1 MIVTLNLYFTL
12 PCIWSLLIKIRVIHR
27 KNLSNIF
34 FSNDNNNEEH
44 MKNDIVIVTS
54 DIYTCMCVTYLNK
67 NKH

>member
-34 FSNDNNNEEH
+34 FSYNNNNNNNNNEEH
-44 MKNDIVIVTS
+44 MKNDIVFVKS
-54 DIYTCMCVTYLNK
+54 DIYMCVT
-67 NKH
+67 

>member
-27 KNLSNIF
+27 KNLINIF

-54 DIYTCMCVTYLNK
+54 DIYMCVTYLNK

>member
-27 KNLSNIF
+27 KNLSNIL

-54 DIYTCMCVTYLNK
+54 DIYMCVTYLNK

>member
-27 KNLSNIF
+27 KNLINIF

-54 DIYTCMCVTYLNK
+54 DIYMCVTYLNK
-67 NKH
+67 NKR